1 MEKAD
6 EEIAKTKQPLQEKTA
21 EKEALISEIA
31 MIQSSLDTLQRQLV
45 KIEKGKAEYQREVL
59 IL

>member
-31 MIQSSLDTLQRQLV
+31 TIQSSLGTLQRQLV

>member
-31 MIQSSLDTLQRQLV
+31 TIQSSLDTLQRQLV

>member
-21 EKEALISEIA
+21 EKEALLSEIA
-31 MIQSSLDTLQRQLV
+31 TIQSSLGTLQRQLV